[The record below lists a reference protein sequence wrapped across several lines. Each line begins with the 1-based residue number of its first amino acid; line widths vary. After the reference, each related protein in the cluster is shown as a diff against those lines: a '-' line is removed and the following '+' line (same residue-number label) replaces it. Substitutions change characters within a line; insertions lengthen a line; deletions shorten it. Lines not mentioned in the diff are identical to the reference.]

1 MLVGRYIQRDLL
13 FVDELL
19 VKPAG
24 LPASQHRGG
33 KVRLRITRL
42 ENGRGEPRL
51 VHPRELHVV
60 LNDGAALGSDRRG
73 FGGDPR
79 HIVAALEWAKIL
91 FHEFSGTLRLKV
103 THNSKAG
110 IVGGVVQP
118 EEIPHIFQL
127 CGLDVLMRTHDVA
140 VIRVALGIEQMEHSL
155 FHDSIRRVFHALA
168 TLVAHD
174 VLLVGKVGLIQLV
187 GQIPHAVRFQ
197 PERQRQLVRW
207 KSFVVVGA
215 VEIGGAIDIARSRSF
230 QKMEVRISRDVTRT
244 FEHHVLE
251 KMREACAAGQFVRR
265 PYVVPQIDRHQRQPV
280 VFGKDDV
287 QAVLELVF
295 FELQLRGFK
304 RRGLGGRFLCL
315 RRGRSLFCARRR
327 GLRRGRLLRGG
338 RDRENPKR
346 RGSERQDTLRIGF
359 HQSSFRLDTD

>member
-1 MLVGRYIQRDLL
+1 
-13 FVDELL
+13 
-19 VKPAG
+19 
-24 LPASQHRGG
+24 
-33 KVRLRITRL
+33 
-42 ENGRGEPRL
+42 
-51 VHPRELHVV
+51 
-60 LNDGAALGSDRRG
+60 
-73 FGGDPR
+73 
-79 HIVAALEWAKIL
+79 
-91 FHEFSGTLRLKV
+91 
-103 THNSKAG
+103 
-110 IVGGVVQP
+110 
-118 EEIPHIFQL
+118 
-127 CGLDVLMRTHDVA
+127 
-140 VIRVALGIEQMEHSL
+140 
-155 FHDSIRRVFHALA
+155 
-168 TLVAHD
+168 
-174 VLLVGKVGLIQLV
+174 
-187 GQIPHAVRFQ
+187 
-197 PERQRQLVRW
+197 
-207 KSFVVVGA
+207 
-215 VEIGGAIDIARSRSF
+215 
-230 QKMEVRISRDVTRT
+230 MEVRISRDVTRT